1 MHRPGEYQ
9 LPCINRGLKVELIY
23 EWTVRRCHHR
33 DSASKPGQYTLCP
46 SGASSSQYTQSPLHL
61 LPVYSKLAPSPPST
75 LKARS
80 ISSQYTQSSLQRLP
94 VHSQSSLQFIP
105 VHSELTQSR
114 LIYLVFKLESRATE
128 NIKLERLDI
137 CLNSCSVLNFLIF
150 LGFKSHKL
158 VVPYSR

>member
-1 MHRPGEYQ
+1 MNGLCVGATTGTQHRNQANTRSVPVG
-9 LPCINRGLKVELIY
+9 PAPP
-23 EWTVRRCHHR
+23 
-33 DSASKPGQYTLCP
+33 STLRAH
-46 SGASSSQYTQSPLHL
+46 SISSQYTQSLLHL
-61 LPVYSKLAPSPPST
+61 LPVHSKLAPSPPST
-75 LKARS
+75 LKAHS
-80 ISSQYTQSSLQRLP
+80 SASQYT
-94 VHSQSSLQFIP
+94 QSSLQFIP

-158 VVPYSR
+158 VVP